1 MVKSFGEDP
10 KQMQPDEFFGVFDMF
25 LNSFTDARLENDR
38 IKRVKEEEE
47 KRAKMEEKVRPSFF
61 IWVKELWNKLTGKV
75 HW

>member
-47 KRAKMEEKVRPSFF
+47 KRAKMEEKVRSSFF
-61 IWVKELWNKLTGKV
+61 I
-75 HW
+75 